1 MNESAVIM
9 SFDGIAWLNIV
20 AAFVLPILVGL
31 VTKKFTK
38 SVYKVLLLT
47 TLNTIQSLL
56 GEAIRTW
63 QDGGTYDLD
72 VALQTLVIA
81 LLVSWGAYTNVWKPT
96 EVTERA
102 QRVGDRT
109 ALTGSTA
116 PNHDHDFGPHG
127 EHPPEGPYGGRPIG
141 SD

>member
-1 MNESAVIM
+1 MGLVTLTWDA
-9 SFDGIAWLNIV
+9 IAWANIV

-31 VTKKFTK
+31 VTKTFTK

-47 TLNTIQSLL
+47 ALNTVQSLL

-63 QDGGTYDLD
+63 QDGGTYDLG

-109 ALTGSTA
+109 ALTGSAA
-116 PNHDHDFGPHG
+116 PRVEDFGPHG
-127 EHPPEGPYGGRPIG
+127 EYPPEGPYGGRPLG